1 MGTGSEPDLEP
12 SWHKAFPSKHKR
24 KPFKFFMLSHYENL
38 SLSHTQSIRGPAPGA
53 CRWPLAWR
61 RKGAEQLAPIQAH
74 SYWHKINAGHMSK
87 AIRTVRLHMHQT
99 DEKCLFQQKKKGLS
113 PSKKPHKQMTGFSIS
128 PCTHTCSV
136 AAAPLAPGCKWLM
149 ARGTYRRPDPKSAGY
164 QRVQTNP
171 LCFPPSQAKSL
182 ATWAK
187 MVGPTSST
195 TLATHKCTCL
205 SQKHLAP
212 GGRVFAHSQ
221 KLISKRKGYKLVNSR
236 IPH

>member
-24 KPFKFFMLSHYENL
+24 KPFKFFLLSHYENL

-128 PCTHTCSV
+128 PLHTHLLS
-136 AAAPLAPGCKWLM
+136 
-149 ARGTYRRPDPKSAGY
+149 S
-164 QRVQTNP
+164 
-171 LCFPPSQAKSL
+171 
-182 ATWAK
+182 
-187 MVGPTSST
+187 SST
-195 TLATHKCTCL
+195 SCPRLQMADG
-205 SQKHLAP
+205 QGHLPQARP
-212 GGRVFAHSQ
+212 QICWLPEGADKPSLFPSKPSQ
-221 KLISKRKGYKLVNSR
+221 KLGYLGKDGRTHLLDHVGHS
-236 IPH
+236 